1 MIIQPKGELC
11 KQNATAAVFAVRTTL
26 KMRLF
31 THLIDGA
38 RELVY
43 HICKHVS
50 NNATRAD
57 GCGLSPI
64 RGAPTAGK
72 SMDSEKIIAVT
83 EEYCAHNYHP
93 EEVVVSEARGARV
106 RDPEGR
112 EYYDML
118 SAYSALNFG
127 HLHPEIVA
135 AAKAQLDKVTLTSRA
150 FHNELLG
157 EFCKRLA
164 ELTGTEAVLPM
175 NTGAEA
181 VETALKTARRY
192 GAFVKGVPDGK
203 QHIICCEGNFHGRT
217 TTVISMSAD
226 PTARAGYAPFTEG
239 FTAVPYGDA
248 EAMERAFT
256 PYTVAVIL
264 EPIQGEA
271 GVIVPPDGYLA
282 EVRRMCTEKGALMI
296 ADEVQTG
303 FARTGDMFSCL
314 HENVRPD
321 IYVLGKA
328 LGGGIMPV
336 SAIASSREIL
346 GVFEPGSHGSTFGGN
361 PLACAVALKAM
372 EILVRDDYPAEARR
386 KGKIL
391 SDALR
396 SIDNPDIKEVR
407 GRGLLVA
414 VEFFSSAAPYIKK
427 LVANGVLAKDTH
439 GNTIRFAP
447 PVNIP
452 DDELDDAI
460 ERIKKA
466 LA

>member
-1 MIIQPKGELC
+1 MFSEDVI
-11 KQNATAAVFAVRTTL
+11 
-26 KMRLF
+26 RL
-31 THLIDGA
+31 
-38 RELVY
+38 
-43 HICKHVS
+43 
-50 NNATRAD
+50 
-57 GCGLSPI
+57 
-64 RGAPTAGK
+64 
-72 SMDSEKIIAVT
+72 T

-93 EEVVVSEARGARV
+93 VDVVVSEAHGARV
-106 RDPEGR
+106 RNPEG
-112 EYYDML
+112 EEFYDML
-118 SAYSALNFG
+118 SSYSALNFG

-135 AAKAQLDKVTLTSRA
+135 AAKEQLDKVTLTSRA

-164 ELTGTEAVLPM
+164 ALTRTEAVLPM

-192 GAFVKGVPDGK
+192 GAFVKGVPDGR
-203 QHIICCEGNFHGRT
+203 QHVICCEGNFHGRT
-217 TTVISMSAD
+217 TTVISMSTD
-226 PTARAGYAPFTEG
+226 ETARAGFAPFTDG

-248 EAMERAFT
+248 EAMEKAFT

-271 GVIVPPDGYLA
+271 GVIVPPEGYLA
-282 EVRRMCTEKGALMI
+282 AVREACTRRGVLMI

-303 FARTGDMFSCL
+303 FARTGDLFACW
-314 HENVRPD
+314 HEGVQPD
-321 IYVLGKA
+321 IFVLGKA

-336 SAIASSREIL
+336 SAVASSREIL
-346 GVFEPGSHGSTFGGN
+346 SVFEPGSHGSTFGGN

-372 EILVRDDYPAEARR
+372 DILVRDDYAGMARR

-396 SIDNPDIKEVR
+396 SVDNPDIKEVR

-414 VEFFSSAAPYIKK
+414 VEFRSPAAPYVKK
-427 LVANGVLAKDTH
+427 LAENGVLAKDTH
-439 GNTIRFAP
+439 VNTVRFAP
-447 PVNIP
+447 PLNIP
-452 DDELDDAI
+452 DDDLADAI
-460 ERIKKA
+460 RRIRRA